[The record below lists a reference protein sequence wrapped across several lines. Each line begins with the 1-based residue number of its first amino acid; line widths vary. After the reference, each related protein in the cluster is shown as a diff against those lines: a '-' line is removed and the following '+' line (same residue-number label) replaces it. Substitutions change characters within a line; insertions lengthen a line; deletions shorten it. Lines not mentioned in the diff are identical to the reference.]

1 MSDLQTLRTA
11 LDRELRDAT
20 RADPLTALTA
30 IAAVQGEVNA
40 RQREAVRA
48 AASSHSWK
56 EIGAALGVSK
66 QAAHQRYAKEWAE
79 TLKSELQDQQRV
91 LKAAL
96 RAGDRDT
103 ATAAASKLDALIEEF
118 KTANRRRS

>member
-1 MSDLQTLRTA
+1 MSDLKTLREE

-20 RADPLTALTA
+20 RADPLIALTT
-30 IAAVQGEVNA
+30 IAAVQSDVTT

-66 QAAHQRYAKEWAE
+66 QAAHQRFAKEWAE
-79 TLKSELQDQQRV
+79 TLKSELQDEQRA
-91 LKAAL
+91 LKAVL

-103 ATAAASKLDALIEEF
+103 ATTAASKLDALIDEF
-118 KTANRRRS
+118 KTANRRRA

>member
-1 MSDLQTLRTA
+1 MSDLKTLREE

-20 RADPLTALTA
+20 RADPLTALTT
-30 IAAVQGEVNA
+30 IAVVQSDVTA

-66 QAAHQRYAKEWAE
+66 QAAHQRFAKEWAE
-79 TLKSELQDQQRV
+79 TLKSELQDEQRA

-103 ATAAASKLDALIEEF
+103 ATAAASKLDALIDEF
-118 KTANRRRS
+118 KTANRRRA

>member
-1 MSDLQTLRTA
+1 MSDLQTLRVD

-20 RADPLTALTA
+20 LADPLTALTT
-30 IAAVQGEVNA
+30 IGAVQSDVSA

-48 AASSHSWK
+48 AAASHSWK
-56 EIGAALGVSK
+56 EIGEALGVSK

-79 TLKSELQDQQRV
+79 TLKSELQAEQRA

-103 ATAAASKLDALIEEF
+103 TTAAASKLDALIEEF
-118 KTANRRRS
+118 KTANRRRA